1 MEGSLLFCFNAIM
14 IDVFFEETEVF
25 SLPIS
30 LLNNWISDVCVDE
43 SSQLTEVSIIFCSDD
58 YLLAMNIEH
67 LNHDYYTDV
76 ITFDYSEENSIAGDL
91 FISVDRVK
99 ENALNFNVDF
109 KHELFRV
116 IIHGVLHLLGYKD
129 KSEDDILLMRSK
141 ENFYLNLINFDFSI

>member
-30 LLNNWISDVCVDE
+30 LLNNWISDVCVGE

-116 IIHGVLHLLGYKD
+116 IIHGVLHLLGFKD